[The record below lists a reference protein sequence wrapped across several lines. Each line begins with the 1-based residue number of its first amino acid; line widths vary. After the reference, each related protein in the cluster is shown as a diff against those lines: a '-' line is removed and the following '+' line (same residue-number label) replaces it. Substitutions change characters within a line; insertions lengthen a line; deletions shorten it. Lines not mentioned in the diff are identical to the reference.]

1 MSEPPGTTRYRT
13 PKGITNMSWECGPE
27 RDPQSIHPCALEGDD
42 DKAQSGAPFLF
53 CCPCVFRSNRKHV
66 LGVEGAS
73 PCV

>member
-1 MSEPPGTTRYRT
+1 MSEPLGATRYRT
-13 PKGITNMSWECGPE
+13 PNGITSMGWECRPE
-27 RDPQSIHPCALEGDD
+27 RDPHSIHPRALEGED

-53 CCPCVFRSNRKHV
+53 CCLCVFRGKRKHV